1 VAEGDVIRL
10 KLIALALCLL
20 CSAALIAQTSRAT
33 DAYFTDAK
41 TGAITGTIGSWG
53 RPCTLEIG
61 TSKAKHWVSG
71 QQSPKLML
79 IAFHDI
85 EGQMRLDFGDEPPGN
100 CNSSPDVFRIVSHD
114 TVARSVT
121 IVLQGPMSTMISRVQ
136 IEGGVLRAGA
146 TSRVSMQLAIP
157 RTAVPG
163 EYTGDLIVSVQG
175 SADLHIPMVLTV
187 RRRNHKPCPS
197 ESRSPASARTPEPA
211 ETGTPSDDSSPTP
224 GAEVTATPEAE
235 PTTPSGDSSPSPGAE
250 ATATPDAEP
259 ATPAPAPVATP
270 TEAP

>member
-1 VAEGDVIRL
+1 MIRL
-10 KLIALALCLL
+10 KLIALALCLV

-33 DAYFTDAK
+33 DAYFSDAK
-41 TGAITGTIGSWG
+41 TGAITGTIGNWG

-61 TSKAKHWVSG
+61 TSKAKHWIPG
-71 QQSPKLML
+71 QQSPKLMP
-79 IAFHDI
+79 IAFFDI

-121 IVLQGPMSTMISRVQ
+121 FAVQGPMSTMVSRVR
-136 IEGGVLRAGA
+136 IAGGVLRPGA

-157 RTAVPG
+157 HGAVPG
-163 EYTGDLIVSVQG
+163 EYTGDLVVSVQG
-175 SADLHIPMVLTV
+175 SGDLRIAMVLTV
-187 RRRNHKPCPS
+187 RQRDHRPCPS

-224 GAEVTATPEAE
+224 GAEATATPEAE
-235 PTTPSGDSSPSPGAE
+235 PTTPSSNSSPSPGAE
-250 ATATPDAEP
+250 ATATPEAEP
-259 ATPAPAPVATP
+259 TTPGPAPVATP